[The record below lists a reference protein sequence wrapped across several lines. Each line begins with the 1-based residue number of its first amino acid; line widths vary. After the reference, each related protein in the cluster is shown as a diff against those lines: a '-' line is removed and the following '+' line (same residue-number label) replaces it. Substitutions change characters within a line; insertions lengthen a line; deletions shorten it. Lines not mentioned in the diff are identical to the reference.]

1 MNTERPLQ
9 ADGFGERTY
18 RDRFSA
24 TDLVY
29 FNVCVEQTDLRIG
42 IGHGIGADLPSPAA
56 VAEAR
61 RMALQEVHACR
72 ETIITQ
78 IHQQPS
84 FLVSLT
90 PLPFAGKDPDASSRM
105 HQQDLYL
112 LRKQRIEDGLVHQ
125 MLAAGLA
132 AGVGPMAAVAGAVA
146 EQVGRKL
153 SSLYREVIVEN
164 GGDLWVCGAQ
174 PRLVGIWC
182 GQSILNGKLALRL
195 PPHNLPMGL
204 CTSSGTVGHSLSFG
218 RADAATVS
226 ARTAALADSVATA
239 LGNRIRTAENLEPA
253 LTWAMKIPGVHGVL
267 AVLGDKLG
275 VMGSMTI
282 ASEEDSQ
289 S

>member
-1 MNTERPLQ
+1 MRLVHESLPAVRDAADMNTERSPQ
-9 ADGFGERTY
+9 VDGFGERTY
-18 RDRFSA
+18 RERFSA
-24 TDLVY
+24 SDLVY
-29 FNVCVEQTDLRIG
+29 FNVVVEQTDLRIG
-42 IGHGIGADLPSPAA
+42 IGHGMEADLPSPAA

-61 RMALQEVHACR
+61 RIALREVHACR
-72 ETIITQ
+72 EAIITQ
-78 IHQQPS
+78 IRLQPS

-90 PLPFAGKDPDASSRM
+90 PLPLVGKEDA
-105 HQQDLYL
+105 
-112 LRKQRIEDGLVHQ
+112 LVHQ
-125 MLAAGLA
+125 MLAAGLV
-132 AGVGPMAAVAGAVA
+132 AGVGPMAAVAGVVA

-153 SSLYREVIVEN
+153 STLYREVIVEN

-182 GQSILNGKLALRL
+182 GQSILSGKLALRL
-195 PPHNLPMGL
+195 PPHDLPMGL

-267 AVLGDKLG
+267 AVVGDKLG

-282 ASEEDSQ
+282 ASEENP
-289 S
+289 